1 MTTSKFFRTYA
12 LCMILLGMIGLVLLV
27 MAFTAFPV
35 AGASEI
41 AQVLPPT
48 PIPQAEPGTSVQYQG
63 SGLPDNAFCLSC
75 HQSPFLQ
82 TVLPSGEILPVTV
95 DPEAYADSVHGQHGR
110 SGYRCVRCHEG
121 YDGYPH
127 PELTVETQ
135 RELSLQYV
143 TTCATC
149 HPAKFNETMDG
160 VHLHALGQGISEA
173 AVCTDCH
180 TAHSVQ
186 RLTDQRTGR
195 SLPEARN
202 YITEMCQQCHSNIYD
217 EFVDSVHGRSL
228 LIDGNLDSPTCVDC
242 HGVHEMEGPS
252 TSPFRL
258 FSPQTCATCHAD
270 EDMMAR
276 NNISTAVFDTYVAD
290 FHGTTVT
297 LFQRT
302 APDQRFNSPV
312 CADCHGVHNI
322 MAVDEPDSPVMKENL
337 LTVCQDC
344 HPNATA
350 NFPAAWMSHYQP
362 TFENAPLVA
371 TVNLAY
377 GILIPVVVG
386 GMAVFVAFDVR
397 RRSFGRRKDR

>member
-1 MTTSKFFRTYA
+1 MMTSKSSRTYPW
-12 LCMILLGMIGLVLLV
+12 CMLFLGVMGIALVLAS
-27 MAFTAFPV
+27 MAMLPV
-35 AGASEI
+35 AVASDT

-48 PIPQAEPGTSVQYQG
+48 PIPQDDSGTSVQFQG
-63 SGLPDNAFCLSC
+63 SGPPDSAFCLSC

-82 TVLPSGEILPVTV
+82 MTLPSGEELSVTV
-95 DPEAYADSVHGQHGR
+95 DPDDYLSSVHGEHGR
-110 SGYRCVRCHEG
+110 DGYRCIRCHEG

-127 PELTVETQ
+127 PELTVETR
-135 RELSLQYV
+135 RELTIEYSTSCV
-143 TTCATC
+143 AC
-149 HPAKFNETMDG
+149 HTDKYDETMDN
-160 VHLHALGQGISEA
+160 VHLAALGQGNMEA
-173 AVCTDCH
+173 AVCSDCH

-186 RLTDQRTGR
+186 RLVDQRTGS
-195 SLPEARN
+195 SLPEARS
-202 YITEMCQQCHSNIYD
+202 YITEMCQQCHANIYD
-217 EFVDSVHGRSL
+217 EYAHSVHGQSL
-228 LIDGNLDSPTCVDC
+228 LVDNNLDSPTCVDC

-252 TSPFRL
+252 TSAFRL

-276 NNISTAVFDTYVAD
+276 NNISTDVFETYVAD

-350 NFPAAWMSHYQP
+350 NFPAAWMSHYKP

-377 GILIPVVVG
+377 GFLIPVVVG
-386 GMAVFVAFDVR
+386 GMAVFVIFDVR
-397 RRSFGRRKDR
+397 RRAFGRRKDR